1 MARDLNSVTLSGNI
15 TRDLVVKALPSGAF
29 VAEFSLANN
38 GYSKAAGPTV
48 DYFDLVAYGKLAEVL
63 SERVGK
69 GTPIVATGRLKQDR
83 WESNGQKRSRVR
95 MIVDTVKFYGDKGA
109 ARADADHEEDPF
121 GDE

>member
-69 GTPIVATGRLKQDR
+69 GTPIVATGRLKRDR
-83 WESNGQKRSRVR
+83 GESSGKKRSRSR
-95 MIVDTVKFYGDKGA
+95 MIVNPVRLYGDKGP
-109 ARADADHEEDPF
+109 ARADADHE
-121 GDE
+121 

>member
-1 MARDLNSVTLSGNI
+1 M
-15 TRDLVVKALPSGAF
+15 
-29 VAEFSLANN
+29 
-38 GYSKAAGPTV
+38 
-48 DYFDLVAYGKLAEVL
+48 AYGKLPEVL